1 MYALA
6 DANSDVIAQIVDGSK
21 VEVLETLDD
30 FYLVSFDGKMGYI
43 RKSELKT
50 DGLTTVQIVAIV
62 LSIVVAIAGSAIF
75 ASVYITRKKPKT
87 KRTRTNFKRDFDPTL
102 QPNAFNQNIRKIE

>member
-30 FYLVSFDGKMGYI
+30 FYLVSFDGKVGYI
-43 RKSELKT
+43 RKSELKI

-75 ASVYITRKKPKT
+75 ASIYITRKKSENKKDEDKFQ
-87 KRTRTNFKRDFDPTL
+87 KRF
-102 QPNAFNQNIRKIE
+102 